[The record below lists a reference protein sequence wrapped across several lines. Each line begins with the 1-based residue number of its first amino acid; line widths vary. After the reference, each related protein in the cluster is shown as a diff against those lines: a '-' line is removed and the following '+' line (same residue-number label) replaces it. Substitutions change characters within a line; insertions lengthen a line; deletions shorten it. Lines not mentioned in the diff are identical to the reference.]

1 MCDDNYLKA
10 KEGANDK
17 KLNNK
22 TLIYSGF
29 QVGITHIN
37 RLNNNIKDLYKKIGN
52 LEGENTVLKGQ
63 INS

>member
-1 MCDDNYLKA
+1 MCDSNYKEA
-10 KEGANDK
+10 KDGAKDE

-37 RLNNNIKDLYKKIGN
+37 RLNNNIKDLYKEIDD
-52 LEGENTVLKGQ
+52 LKGKNTELKE
-63 INS
+63 I